1 MNIPPKY
8 EDVVAQLEDERA
20 RVTDYIAQRAQTELK
35 LEAALGREAALR
47 EELSKQVERAN
58 DYASKLT
65 GAQQRLTVAE
75 KNERHWR
82 GVASEATCRAAS
94 LNDQV
99 QELDLE
105 NSDLKSGILTILH
118 NSDRTSEMLIGT
130 NEASKAKDKSGIAP
144 KGPFPPGPHIDQQ
157 GYKIKIGVAYRFV
170 FGMPG
175 PDVTSVI
182 IESFNDD
189 GSVNVF
195 DPSFKIKAENLG
207 SGRFWR
213 PLMRGWDD
221 ISDRK
226 AIVEYAG
233 ESALDLTP

>member
-1 MNIPPKY
+1 MSADKHLTIPGALEWDSGSVERFTIATLRY
-8 EDVVAQLEDERA
+8 AGGSEHDVRYVSER
-20 RVTDYIAQRAQTELK
+20 DYD
-35 LEAALGREAALR
+35 AALAREAALR

-75 KNERHWR
+75 Q
-82 GVASEATCRAAS
+82 RAG
-94 LNDQV
+94 
-99 QELDLE
+99 ELELE
-105 NSDLKSGILTILH
+105 NAELKSGILTILH
-118 NSDRTSEMLIGT
+118 NSDRTAEMLRGE
-130 NEASKAKDKSGIAP
+130 NEPSKAKDKSGIAP

-182 IESFNDD
+182 VESFNDD
-189 GSVNVF
+189 GSINVF